1 MLPQLTAIFGRIAV
15 LVDRVGKP
23 DEGADFLS
31 VLQQFDRANAPSADQ
46 SAPVFF
52 GVAEAGSSPEEG
64 GVEPMVTV
72 KTRQILMTSSLSK
85 RGNLIPCP
93 NLQI

>member
-31 VLQQFDRANAPSADQ
+31 VLQQFDRNGPIGTACL
-46 SAPVFF
+46 
-52 GVAEAGSSPEEG
+52 EAA
-64 GVEPMVTV
+64 
-72 KTRQILMTSSLSK
+72 
-85 RGNLIPCP
+85 
-93 NLQI
+93 